1 MAASTITR
9 GTFVDGTTPWDS
21 SNISALI
28 YDRIDQMFG
37 GVGGYATLELGGAL
51 KINGALTQL
60 SNDGGALGTAS
71 LGWSDLFLAS
81 GAVINF
87 NNGDVTLTH
96 STNALAF
103 AGASSGYAFQSG
115 LLSSAEGLAIGS
127 TKRFYFDGVAG
138 TGNTYQEESAADV
151 YQLVVG
157 GTTKLRAAQT
167 GISVSTSATTILAD
181 AGGLGSFVVVNGND
195 GSNRFCDLVLAS
207 TATAPTVVSSYTS
220 LGSPAARTYTRS
232 SDALQ
237 LAMASGTYSVH
248 TVKFGS

>member
-1 MAASTITR
+1 MATYTAPTTR
-9 GTFVDGTTPWDS
+9 TTGAL
-21 SNISALI
+21 ISASI
-28 YDRIDQMFG
+28 WNTDIVENFKYFKDAPVFDGDIS
-37 GVGGYATLELGGAL
+37 VG
-51 KINGALTQL
+51 
-60 SNDGGALGTAS
+60 D
-71 LGWSDLFLAS
+71 DLLLPS
-81 GAVINF
+81 TGAVINF
-87 NNGDVTLTH
+87 ASGDVTITH
-96 STNALAF
+96 SANTLTF

-138 TGNTYQEESAADV
+138 TGNTYEEESAADV

-167 GISVSTSATTILAD
+167 GISVSTSATTIIPD
-181 AGGLGSFVVVNGND
+181 AGGLGAFVVVNGND

-237 LAMASGTYSVH
+237 LAMASGTYAIH
-248 TVKFGS
+248 TVKLGS